1 MHLVQ
6 RSILIGATA
15 LLLLSGC
22 DFASPWGASNSGS
35 DYGATSVSGNST
47 GTGGKSGDGT
57 GPVGV
62 GGESTTQGADDNTVM
77 AASSTSLVSVAVGAS
92 ETVSVTFNSSDGRS
106 VTGFGISGSLGT
118 LLPPGWSGPVGPAG
132 PGTFTCARVSTGSG
146 CVLNL
151 TYAPAAADSGTVTL
165 TYIYIDTAGLSKVPG
180 GTITIPYQAI
190 AANNVVATASP
201 SGQVNAAV
209 GGMQSVSVTFTTDT
223 GNATLDAAASGLS
236 VTTDLTAL
244 PAGWTSAAPS
254 FVGCPLVTSGNGCLL
269 MLKFAP
275 TASGSGTLTLNYTYT
290 DDMGANRMGAI
301 QIPYSTTGADT
312 VTATTSPAGQITAA
326 IMGGS
331 QAVAVTFDTDD
342 GKTASKLLVT
352 TALGSLPAG
361 WHSARG
367 SFQCGSVSKGNGCQ
381 LMLTY
386 APTALANGTLTLNY
400 AYDDDTG
407 AAQTGTLDVPYE
419 ATTNDI
425 VTATPTPIGQINA
438 VVGNAAQAVTVVFTT
453 EDGRLATGL
462 QVTSDLAMLPT
473 GWTSSANPVA
483 CTTLSSGSGCQ
494 LTLTYNPPS
503 AAAGTLTLNYSY
515 TNNAN
520 EMKTGTLAIPYRADD
535 TIGATVS
542 PLTITGSVAAA
553 VPVSVNVTFATNDGA
568 PAGPLSVTSDLAT
581 VLPAGWTGPAS
592 FTCATVSNGTP
603 CQLDLTYVPTVI
615 GNSSFLLSY
624 SYTDNQGKPETGT
637 VTVNYSATL

>member
-1 MHLVQ
+1 MHLVH

-15 LLLLSGC
+15 LWLLSGC
-22 DFASPWGASNSGS
+22 DFASPWGSSSSGS
-35 DYGATSVSGNST
+35 DYGATSASGNSG
-47 GTGGKSGDGT
+47 GTGKSGT
-57 GPVGV
+57 GPVGGV
-62 GGESTTQGADDNTVM
+62 GGEGSTRGTDDTVM
-77 AASSTSLVSVAVGAS
+77 ASSSTSLVSVAVGAAQ
-92 ETVSVTFNSSDGRS
+92 TVSVTFNSSDGLAA
-106 VTGFGISGSLGT
+106 TGFGISGSLGT
-118 LLPPGWSGPVGPAG
+118 LLPADWSGPK
-132 PGTFTCARVSTGSG
+132 TFTCPRVSTGSG

-151 TYAPAAADSGTVTL
+151 TYAPTAVDSGTVTL
-165 TYIYIDTAGLSKVPG
+165 TYIYVDNAGLSKVPG

-209 GGMQSVSVTFTTDT
+209 GAGMQSVSVTFTTDT
-223 GNATLDAAASGLS
+223 GNATLDDAASVLN

-244 PAGWTSAAPS
+244 PAGWSSAAQS
-254 FVGCPLVTSGNGCLL
+254 FACPLVTSGNGCQL
-269 MLKFAP
+269 MLKLAP
-275 TASGSGTLTLNYTYT
+275 TASGSGTLTLNYGYT
-290 DDMGANRMGAI
+290 DDTGKSRTGAI

-312 VTATTSPAGQITAA
+312 VTATASPAGQITAA

-367 SFQCGSVSKGNGCQ
+367 SFQCGSVSRGNGCQ

-386 APTALANGTLTLNY
+386 APAALANGTLTLNY

-419 ATTNDI
+419 ATTNDN
-425 VTATPTPIGQINA
+425 VTATPSPIGQIDA
-438 VVGNAAQAVTVVFTT
+438 VVGNAPQAVTVVFTT
-453 EDGRLATGL
+453 DDLRLATDL
-462 QVTSDLAMLPT
+462 QVTSDLAKLPA

-483 CTTLSSGSGCQ
+483 CTTLSSGTGCE
-494 LTLTYNPPS
+494 LTLTYTPLA
-503 AAAGTLTLNYSY
+503 AAAGTLTLSYSY
-515 TNNAN
+515 ENNAN
-520 EMKTGTLAIPYRADD
+520 QAMTGTLAIPYRADD
-535 TIGATVS
+535 TVGATVS
-542 PLTITGSVAAA
+542 PVPISGSVAAA
-553 VPVSVNVTFATNDGA
+553 VPVSVTVTFATNDLA

-581 VLPAGWTGPAS
+581 VLPAAAGWTGPAS

-603 CQLDLTYVPTVI
+603 CQLDLTYVPTLI

-624 SYTDNQGKPETGT
+624 SYTDNQGTPETGT